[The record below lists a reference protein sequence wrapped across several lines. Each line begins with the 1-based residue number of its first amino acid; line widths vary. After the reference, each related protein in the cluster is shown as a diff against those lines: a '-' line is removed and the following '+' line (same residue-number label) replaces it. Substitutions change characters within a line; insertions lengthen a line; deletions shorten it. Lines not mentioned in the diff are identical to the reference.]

1 MRLGS
6 SVCLRN
12 NSKCK
17 RRENNELV
25 CALFN
30 FGRIFPRTA
39 YATYVCTFLTLLH
52 LAQHGDRLL
61 TYSFGSPFRF
71 ILLTFDQQQKNA
83 SMWSNFNYQTEYVSG
98 QPYELVYQW
107 HLIGYAQRNGRMIH
121 NTRTNTRTNAAY
133 KLQRSKLNHLIS
145 VVSPFY

>member
-6 SVCLRN
+6 TVCLRN

-17 RRENNELV
+17 RRENNEL
-25 CALFN
+25 ALFN
-30 FGRIFPRTA
+30 FGRIFPCTA

-61 TYSFGSPFRF
+61 TYSFGSPFRSHF
-71 ILLTFDQQQKNA
+71 AYIWPAAEKCFYVV
-83 SMWSNFNYQTEYVSG
+83 NFNYQTEYVSG

-121 NTRTNTRTNAAY
+121 NTHPNTRTNAAY